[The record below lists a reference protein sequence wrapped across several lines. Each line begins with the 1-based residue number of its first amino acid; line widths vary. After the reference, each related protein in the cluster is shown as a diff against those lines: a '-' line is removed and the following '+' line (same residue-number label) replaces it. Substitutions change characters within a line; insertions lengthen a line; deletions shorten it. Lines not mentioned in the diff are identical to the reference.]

1 MQLVANQN
9 LQRTDLYLSV
19 VYRPFVNKAQKA
31 VQKAGK
37 RTIAEIK
44 QDRLAAIE
52 KMNELDTSGIVPMTH
67 VFDVKNVLRD
77 DVVTN
82 GDGSADALKNAPAQ
96 KEGQYMV
103 PITI

>member
-1 MQLVANQN
+1 MDRIDDDTLEYVGILAK
-9 LQRTDLYLSV
+9 LELDVDEKEAARSDMEKMLG
-19 VYRPFVNKAQKA
+19 FV
-31 VQKAGK
+31 
-37 RTIAEIK
+37 
-44 QDRLAAIE
+44 E